1 MTMPTIPH
9 KGSAAR
15 GFTMIEA
22 LVSLVVMLIGLLGLA
37 SLQVVGVRSNHFGR
51 KMAVASVLMH
61 DLADSVQR
69 WDYSDARLSAPRAI
83 VTSTTDSTITSRW
96 DMGRGTTAS
105 YTADYAEQAADAN
118 ATSQGQLTTANYTGL
133 LAANAD
139 HDYAD
144 PTTAA
149 LGIKRYWNVFTV
161 DVTGGGTAQGK
172 LVQIIVRWKEPG
184 LGMRQITGST
194 FRPNPAASGI

>member
-1 MTMPTIPH
+1 MTPTTRQQRR
-9 KGSAAR
+9 AAR

-22 LVSLVVMLIGLLGLA
+22 LIAMVVMLIGLLGLA

-51 KMAVASVLMH
+51 KMAIASALMH
-61 DLADSVQR
+61 DLADSVQQ
-69 WDYSDARLSAPRAI
+69 WDYGDTRLTAPRAI

-96 DMGRGTTAS
+96 DMGRDTTAS

-118 ATSQGQLTTANYTGL
+118 ATNQGQLTAANYTGL
-133 LAANAD
+133 LAANLD
-139 HDYAD
+139 RDYAD
-144 PTTAA
+144 PKTAA
-149 LGIKRYWNVFTV
+149 LGIRRYWNVFTV
-161 DVTGGGTAQGK
+161 DVTGDGQAQGK

-194 FRPNPAASGI
+194 FRPNPAASSGI

>member
-1 MTMPTIPH
+1 MTPMTLPRRST
-9 KGSAAR
+9 AR

-22 LVSLVVMLIGLLGLA
+22 LVAIVVMLIGLLGLA

-51 KMAVASVLMH
+51 KMALATVLMR

-69 WDYSDARLSAPRAI
+69 WDYNDARLAAPRAI
-83 VTSTTDSTITSRW
+83 VTSTTDATITTRW
-96 DMGRGTTAS
+96 DMGRNTTGS
-105 YTADYAEQAADAN
+105 YIADYAEQALDTNGNLA
-118 ATSQGQLTTANYTGL
+118 GQLTATNYTGL
-133 LAANAD
+133 LAASLDAD
-139 HDYAD
+139 YGSAA
-144 PTTAA
+144 TAP

-161 DVTGGGTAQGK
+161 DVNGSGGEAGK

-194 FRPNPAASGI
+194 FRPNAAVAGT